1 MTEMDEPLHVMISA
15 GSQDALV
22 AAEDMISDVLNK
34 PDLAR
39 RLAQQ
44 NAVSIGEDSHCRWF
58 LRRRRR
64 WW

>member
-44 NAVSIGEDSHCRWF
+44 NAVSIGGGFS
-58 LRRRRR
+58 L
-64 WW
+64 